1 MKLPAHRIALALA
14 FACAVTAA
22 WSQSSSASPTPPP
35 PPPAPTAAGF
45 TNAASFGFSPEATG
59 LANTQA
65 LQRALDQTGT
75 IVVSQPGTY
84 KIAGTVFI
92 GSHTSV
98 IFGHNV
104 FLKKSDEQG
113 PFSHVLLNKGALT
126 KTYDEHISVEGLS
139 IIVNGMDVRKFLVYG
154 LHGQLAF
161 FYVKDL
167 RIERFRCLDIGKAQY
182 GIHVCTFEDLL
193 VDDVILKGDKD
204 GVHLGRGK
212 RFTIRRGTFQTY
224 DDAVALNAHDY
235 DVGNPELGWIEDGV
249 VENCHDLADDKKPI
263 GYFCRIL
270 AGAWLDW
277 QSGME
282 VQKSDTVVS
291 QGRLYRVFAKPD
303 ETKYKSVTQP
313 SHTSG
318 AQELDGITW
327 VVVQNDVTYTAG
339 VRNVVFRDIFLG
351 KPRIGF
357 SVHFDNDKFSRSYY
371 PGATIPKQE
380 QLTFDNIRVLHD
392 QRTEFLSIGTPV
404 DVLTISNS
412 SFRNNRINFRGNKAM
427 PDYLRTKIN
436 LYGCVFNHPGAME
449 LITNSVPNKEIVLKT
464 SANLELHD
472 NFSATITPG
481 SGKITVDSDL
491 TGLRK

>member
-1 MKLPAHRIALALA
+1 MKLRVTALLLLPLAAGLALVRA
-14 FACAVTAA
+14 QT
-22 WSQSSSASPTPPP
+22 SPFTP
-35 PPPAPTAAGF
+35 AAGAVAPIGF
-45 TNAASFGFSPEATG
+45 VNAAQFGFSPDASG
-59 LANTQA
+59 LENTKA
-65 LQRALDQTGT
+65 LQRAVDQTGT
-75 IVVSQPGTY
+75 IIVSQPGTY
-84 KIAGTVFI
+84 KIAGTVFL
-92 GSHTSV
+92 GSHTSL

-104 FLKKSDEQG
+104 FLKKVDEQG
-113 PFSHVLLNKGALT
+113 AFSHVLLNKGALT

-182 GIHVCTFEDLL
+182 GIHVCTFEDI
-193 VDDVILKGDKD
+193 VINDVILQGDKD

-212 RFTIRRGTFQTY
+212 RFTISRGTFRTY

-249 VENCHDLADDKKPI
+249 VENCHDLADGKKPV

-270 AGAWLDW
+270 AGAWIDW
-277 QSGME
+277 QTGME
-282 VQKSDTVVS
+282 VQKSDTVVAN
-291 QGRLYRVFAKPD
+291 GRLYRVFGNPD
-303 ETKYKSVTQP
+303 GKRYPSTTQP
-313 SHTSG
+313 SHESG
-318 AQELDGITW
+318 SQVLDGITW

-371 PGATIPKQE
+371 PGAKVPKQE

-392 QRTEFLSIGTPV
+392 QKTEFLSIGTPV
-404 DVLTISNS
+404 DVLTIANS
-412 SFRNNRINFRGNKAM
+412 SFRNNRINFHGNKAM
-427 PDYLRTKIN
+427 PDYGRTKIN
-436 LYGCVFNHPGAME
+436 LYGCVFNHPGAMD
-449 LITNSVPNKEIVLKT
+449 LLVNSVPKKEIVLKT
-464 SANLELHD
+464 SSNLEFHD
-472 NFSATITPG
+472 DFSAKVTAGP
-481 SGKITVDSDL
+481 GKITVDSDL
-491 TGLRK
+491 TGLKR

>member
-1 MKLPAHRIALALA
+1 MKNRFAVAVAALLA
-14 FACAVTAA
+14 GGVA
-22 WSQSSSASPTPPP
+22 PTKGE
-35 PPPAPTAAGF
+35 PAPVDATMVRAGF
-45 TNAASFGFSPEATG
+45 ADAAQYGFRPAATG
-59 LANTQA
+59 LENTAA
-65 LQRALDQTGT
+65 LQRAVDQTGT

-92 GSHTSV
+92 GSHTSL

-113 PFSHVLLNKGALT
+113 AFSHVLLNKGALT

-182 GIHVCTFEDLL
+182 GIHVCTFEDLTIT
-193 VDDVILKGDKD
+193 DVVIKGDKD

-212 RFTIRRGTFQTY
+212 RFTISHGTFQTY

-249 VENCHDLADDKKPI
+249 VENCHDLADGKKPV
-263 GYFCRIL
+263 GFFCRIL
-270 AGAWLDW
+270 AGAWIDW
-277 QSGME
+277 RPGME

-291 QGRLYRVFAKPD
+291 NGRLYRVFGNADGKQ
-303 ETKYKSVTQP
+303 YP
-313 SHTSG
+313 STTRPAHERG
-318 AQELDGITW
+318 AQVLDGITW
-327 VVVQNDVTYTAG
+327 VVVQDDVTYTAG
-339 VRNVVFRDIFLG
+339 VRNVVFRDIFLE

-357 SVHFDNDKFSRSYY
+357 SVHFDNDRFSRSYY
-371 PGATIPKQE
+371 PGAKVPRQE
-380 QLTFDNIRVLHD
+380 QLTFDHIRVLHD
-392 QRTEFLSIGTPV
+392 EKTDFLSVGTPV

-412 SFRNNRINFRGNKAM
+412 SLRNSRIDFRGNKAM
-427 PDYLRTKIN
+427 ADYLPTKIN
-436 LYGCVFNHPGAME
+436 LYGCVFNQAGAME
-449 LITNSVPNKEIVLKT
+449 LLTNSVPNKRIVLQT
-464 SANLELHD
+464 SSNVALQDDFKALVN
-472 NFSATITPG
+472 AGPG
-481 SGKITVDSDL
+481 TVIVESDL
-491 TGLRK
+491 PGLKK

>member
-1 MKLPAHRIALALA
+1 MKIIPARLTLLCLA
-14 FACAVTAA
+14 FVATAT
-22 WSQSSSASPTPPP
+22 WGQNPS
-35 PPPAPTAAGF
+35 PAPTAVTSASASAGF
-45 TNAASFGFSPEATG
+45 TDAARFGFSPDASG
-59 LANTQA
+59 LDNMRA
-65 LQRALDQTGT
+65 LQQAVDQTGT
-75 IVVSQPGTY
+75 IVVSRPGTY
-84 KIAGTVFI
+84 KIAGTVFV
-92 GSHTSV
+92 GSHTSL

-104 FLKKSDEQG
+104 FLKKTDEQG
-113 PFSHVLLNKGALT
+113 SFSHVLLNKGALT

-167 RIERFRCLDIGKAQY
+167 RIARFRCLDIGKAQY
-182 GIHVCTFEDLL
+182 GLHICTFEDLL
-193 VDDVILKGDKD
+193 IDDVILKGDKD

-212 RFTIRRGTFQTY
+212 RFTIRHGTFQTY

-249 VENCHDLADDKKPI
+249 VEDCHDLADGKKPV

-277 QSGME
+277 QPGLE

-303 ETKYKSVTQP
+303 ETKYKSVTP
-313 SHTSG
+313 PTHESG
-318 AQELDGITW
+318 SQELDGITW

-339 VRNVVFRDIFLG
+339 VRNVVFRDIFLA

-371 PGATIPKQE
+371 PGAKIPQQE

-412 SFRNNRINFRGNKAM
+412 SIRNNRINFRGNKAM

-436 LYGCVFNHPGAME
+436 LYGCVFNQPGPME
-449 LITNSVPNKEIVLKT
+449 LVTNTVPNKEIFLKT
-464 SANLELHD
+464 SANTELHD
-472 NFSATITPG
+472 DFTATVSAGP
-481 SGKITVDSDL
+481 GKITVDSDL